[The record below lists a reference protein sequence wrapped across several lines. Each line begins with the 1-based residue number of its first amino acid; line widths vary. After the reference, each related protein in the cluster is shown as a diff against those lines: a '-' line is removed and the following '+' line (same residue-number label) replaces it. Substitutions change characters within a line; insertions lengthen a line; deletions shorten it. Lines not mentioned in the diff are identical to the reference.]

1 MSVSG
6 LKKQFHKAS
15 QRTEVTNKA
24 VEGLLTKCTEY
35 LQPNPA
41 YRMKLG
47 MQNTMSKIT
56 GQMGTTGYPQP
67 EGLLGDS
74 MLRYG
79 AELGEDSMF
88 GQALLDIGEA
98 MKLMAEVKGYLDISV
113 KQNFIDPLQL
123 LQEKDLKEITSLLKK
138 LEGRRLDYDYK
149 KRRVSRIPG
158 EELRT
163 AVKKFEE
170 SKELARNGMLN
181 LLEND
186 VEQVSQLA
194 VFIEAMLDYHR
205 QSTDILVELDRK
217 LQHRI
222 RISTAFSNYNYKPET
237 EFKTFKVDNQYSQIS
252 FHSSASSGPTI
263 FPDHPCCR
271 ALYDFV
277 PESGRELGF
286 KEGDIITL
294 TSQVDENWYE
304 GIFQG
309 RSGFFPINYVSVL
322 VPLPY

>member
-15 QRTEVTNKA
+15 QFFSEKISRVERTKLDEEFLELQRRTEVTNKA

-123 LQEKDLKEITSLLKK
+123 LQEKDLKEIT
-138 LEGRRLDYDYK
+138 
-149 KRRVSRIPG
+149 
-158 EELRT
+158 
-163 AVKKFEE
+163 
-170 SKELARNGMLN
+170 
-181 LLEND
+181 